1 MYTGLIQEIGHIV
14 LINKREGVT
23 RISVDASKKF
33 LSGLRVGSSIA
44 LNGICLSVTKVTKYY
59 FCLDVTEAT
68 AFITNLKDSSIHDRV
83 NLERS
88 AVAGGEV
95 GGHLTAGHIDGTGR
109 ITAITQLGEAIELL
123 ITVPDEIMRYVFA
136 KGFLAVNGA
145 SLTVATVVMEERT
158 LTFNLIPETL
168 RQTTFSSAKVGD
180 SVNIE
185 VEPSTRVLVD
195 TLRRNLPS
203 LILH

>member
-1 MYTGLIQEIGHIV
+1 
-14 LINKREGVT
+14 
-23 RISVDASKKF
+23 
-33 LSGLRVGSSIA
+33 
-44 LNGICLSVTKVTKYY
+44 
-59 FCLDVTEAT
+59 LDVTEAT

>member
-14 LINKREGVT
+14 LINKREGVS

-44 LNGICLSVTKVTKYY
+44 LNGICLSVTKVTEYY